1 MTEELAGDRREHLGA
16 ALDAIRQRAP
26 LTVQQLDALNV
37 LEGDDL
43 DRFREA
49 WETLDP
55 DARRELIEW
64 LRASADERQRLDF
77 SPINLVALHDP
88 MPEVRLTAV
97 QAAFE
102 DRSPALMDR
111 LLELLRTDPSPDVRE
126 AAADDV
132 ARFALLGELG
142 DLDADQ
148 TRRVRQALVDAVH
161 DPSEEARVRSTA
173 LGAAGYFTDR
183 DMAQMLGAGFTNPD
197 LELGAVRGM
206 GRSAD
211 PRWTEQLLTVL
222 DNPSPRLR
230 LEAVRAL
237 GEIEDER
244 AVDALSELTDDS
256 DEAVQLA
263 VIRALGDIGGDEA
276 RDTLLYLLED
286 GNQVVREA
294 AEEAI
299 RQLEFYEDPLG
310 L

>member
-1 MTEELAGDRREHLGA
+1 MSEELGGDRREHLGS

-26 LTVQQLDALNV
+26 LTVEQLDTLNV

-43 DRFREA
+43 ERFRQA
-49 WETLDP
+49 WESLDA
-55 DARRELIEW
+55 DARRELIQSC
-64 LRASADERQRLDF
+64 RVSAVERPRLDF
-77 SPINLVALHDP
+77 AAINLVAMHDP
-88 MPEVRLTAV
+88 TPEVRLAAV

-102 DRSPALMDR
+102 DRSPALMER
-111 LLELLRTDPSPDVRE
+111 LLELLRTDPSVEVRQ

-148 TRRVRQALVDAVH
+148 TQRVRQALVDAVH
-161 DPSEEARVRSTA
+161 DPNEEARVRSAA
-173 LGAAGYFTDR
+173 LGAAGYFSDG
-183 DMAQMLGAGFTNPD
+183 DMAQLLAAGFSNPD

-222 DNPSPRLR
+222 DSANPRLR

-244 AVDALSELTDDS
+244 AVEALSGLTDDP

-263 VIRALGDIGGDEA
+263 VIQALGDIGGDEA

-286 GNQVVREA
+286 SNQVIREA

>member
-1 MTEELAGDRREHLGA
+1 MSEELGGERREHLGS

-26 LTVQQLDALNV
+26 LTVEQLDALNV
-37 LEGDDL
+37 LEGEDL
-43 DRFREA
+43 ERFKEA
-49 WETLDP
+49 WETLDA
-55 DARRELIEW
+55 DARRELIESC
-64 LRASADERQRLDF
+64 RVSADERQRLDF
-77 SPINLVALHDP
+77 APINLVAMHDP
-88 MPEVRLTAV
+88 TPEVRLAGV

-102 DRSPALMDR
+102 DRSPALMER
-111 LLELLRTDPSPDVRE
+111 LLELLRTDPSLEVRR
-126 AAADDV
+126 AAAEDV

-148 TRRVRQALVDAVH
+148 TQRVRQALIDAIH
-161 DPSEEARVRSTA
+161 DPNEEARVRSAA
-173 LGAAGYFTDR
+173 LGAAGYFSDG
-183 DMAQMLGAGFTNPD
+183 DMAQLLAAGFSNPD
-197 LELGAVRGM
+197 LEVGAVRGM

-222 DNPSPRLR
+222 DSANPRLR

-244 AVDALSELTDDS
+244 AVEALSELTDDP

-263 VIRALGDIGGDEA
+263 VIQALGDIGGDEA

-286 GNQVVREA
+286 SSQVIREA